1 MTTKLFTSALFAG
14 LLAGLIAVLLQFTF
28 VESLILEA
36 EDYESGA
43 KVHFAG
49 GAAPEVVAPS
59 QVAPGAVAQHPAEEP
74 NQGLFARFALAFS
87 AVFISYVGWALL
99 VVAGLAIAAR
109 FGQRISL
116 QTGLLWGVAGFASVN
131 LLPGIGLS
139 PELPG
144 IPAADLGA
152 RQLWWI
158 STVIATAAALAL
170 FAYGRKPVLIGLG
183 VALLVAPHI
192 VGAPKLDGFS
202 GIVPPELSA
211 EFVSRS
217 LAEAMAAWVTLGL
230 AAAWLW
236 NRKTAPT

>member
-49 GAAPEVVAPS
+49 GAPEPVISTETAAAGVAD
-59 QVAPGAVAQHPAEEP
+59 HPAEEP
-74 NQGLFARFALAFS
+74 DQGLFSRFALAFS

-99 VVAGLAIAAR
+99 LVAGLAIAAR
-109 FGQRISL
+109 FGHRITL

-131 LLPGIGLS
+131 LVPGIGLS

-152 RQLWWI
+152 RQLWWVL
-158 STVIATAAALAL
+158 TVIATAAALAL
-170 FAYGRKPVLIGLG
+170 FAYGRKPVLVGLG
-183 VALLVAPHI
+183 VVLLLAPLLY
-192 VGAPKLDGFS
+192 GAPKLEGFA

-217 LAEAMAAWVTLGL
+217 LAEAMAAWVALGL
-230 AAAWLW
+230 AAAWFW
-236 NRKTAPT
+236 NRKTNAA

>member
-28 VESLILEA
+28 VEKLILEA

-49 GAAPEVVAPS
+49 GAAPEVAAPS
-59 QVAPGAVAQHPAEEP
+59 EVAPGAVGTHPAEEP
-74 NQGLFARFALAFS
+74 GQGLLVRFGLAFS

-109 FGQRISL
+109 FGHRITL
-116 QTGLLWGVAGFASVN
+116 QTGLLWGIAGFASVN
-131 LLPGIGLS
+131 LVPGIGLS

-152 RQLWWI
+152 RQLWWV

-170 FAYGRKPVLIGLG
+170 FAYGRKPAL
-183 VALLVAPHI
+183 VALGAVILVVPLFI
-192 VGAPKLDGFS
+192 GAPKLDGFS

-230 AAAWLW
+230 AAAWFW
-236 NRKTAPT
+236 NRKSGAT

>member
-1 MTTKLFTSALFAG
+1 MTTRLFTSALFAG

-49 GAAPEVVAPS
+49 GAPEPVAHAETALTG
-59 QVAPGAVAQHPAEEP
+59 VAEHPAEEP
-74 NQGLFARFALAFS
+74 DQGLFSRFALAFS

-99 VVAGLAIAAR
+99 LVAGLAIAAR
-109 FGQRISL
+109 SGHRITL

-131 LLPGIGLS
+131 LLPGIGLP

-152 RQLWWI
+152 RQLWWLF
-158 STVIATAAALAL
+158 TVVASASALAL
-170 FAYGRKPVLIGLG
+170 FAYGRTPVLIAAGA
-183 VALLVAPHI
+183 VLVIAPHVI
-192 VGAPKLDGFS
+192 GAPKLDGFA

-217 LAEAMAAWVTLGL
+217 LAETMAAWVTLGL
-230 AAAWLW
+230 AAAWFW
-236 NRKTAPT
+236 NRKTSAA